1 MVFLVFYEFDIVCSI
16 RSTNKATDLFTLYL
30 LFSEKHVEEV
40 FYGVLVNQ
48 ANNFLFSFFFF
59 FLSLLILLSFNKLK
73 NSNNFGLVVVDDV
86 HSKKTVDDVH
96 YSSDYQSFLAED

>member
-1 MVFLVFYEFDIVCSI
+1 M
-16 RSTNKATDLFTLYL
+16 FTLYL

-40 FYGVLVNQ
+40 SYGVLVNQ

-86 HSKKTVDDVH
+86 H
-96 YSSDYQSFLAED
+96 YSSDYQSSLAED

>member
-59 FLSLLILLSFNKLK
+59 FEFVNIIII
-73 NSNNFGLVVVDDV
+73 
-86 HSKKTVDDVH
+86 
-96 YSSDYQSFLAED
+96 Q